1 MKFQNILLMRNLFT
15 YLFLVLM
22 VLTTGTSFSQEDY
35 KKITLDDIYRKH
47 KFSQQSV
54 HGLRSMNDGIHY
66 TVREAGIAIVKYS
79 YETGQPV
86 DTLLDIR
93 DYPGVPS
100 ISRYEF
106 SNDEGKILIA
116 TDVEPIYR
124 RSFTAQFYIFNRDK
138 ETLEPLSEK
147 GAQKLATFSPDA
159 SKVGFV
165 RKNNLF
171 IKNLVTGEIKQI
183 THDGEHNHII
193 NGTTD
198 WVYEE
203 EFAITQGFHWSPD
216 GDKIAFYKFNESRV
230 RTFHMTMYRDSLY
243 PEDYTFKY
251 PKAGEKNSIVKIFV
265 YDLQDGS
272 IKEMDTGE
280 ETDQYIPRI
289 KWTEENDKLCMIRMN
304 RLQNRIE
311 IMLADAN
318 TGESE
323 VIYEEK
329 DEYYISQ
336 IGDDYPTFVDDG
348 KHFIIYSEKSGYNHL
363 YLYDMEGS
371 LVHQIT
377 EGNWEVTN
385 FIGYDEKSGR
395 VFYASA
401 EESPLKR
408 SVYCIRKNGKDKRK
422 LTEEDGWNQAV
433 FSEGF
438 KYYINYRSRANMP
451 LKVTL
456 HQRDGK
462 LIRVLEDNQELSER
476 TDEYGFQDKQF
487 LKINTPSSDY
497 DLNAYMIT
505 PPDFDKNKQYPLFM
519 FLYGGPGAQT
529 VTDSW
534 GGRLAWFQMLAQ
546 RGYVIAVVDNRGTG
560 GRGEQFKKM
569 TYGQLGK
576 YETIDQIEAAQF
588 FGDKSYINASRIGIF
603 GWSYGGYMSSNCLFQ
618 GNETFSMAIAVAPVT
633 NWRYYDTI
641 YTERYMGLPQD
652 NADGYDDNSPINHV
666 EGLKGDYLLI
676 HGTGDDNVHFQNSIE
691 LAEELV
697 QADKQFEMQFYP
709 DKNHGIYG
717 GNTTYHL
724 YTRMTNFIMENL

>member
-1 MKFQNILLMRNLFT
+1 MRNLFKSSV
-15 YLFLVLM
+15 FVI
-22 VLTTGTSFSQEDY
+22 LTLLIAGACFAQNDY

-106 SNDEGKILIA
+106 SNDESKILIA

-138 ETLEPLSEK
+138 ETLEPLSEN

-171 IKNLVTGEIKQI
+171 IKNLVTGDIKQI
-183 THDGEHNHII
+183 THDGKHNHII

-203 EFAITQGFHWSPD
+203 EFAITQGFHWSPE
-216 GDKIAFYKFNESRV
+216 GDKIAFYKFDEGRV

-272 IKEMDTGE
+272 IKEMNTGE

-311 IMLADAN
+311 IMLADAG

-323 VIYEEK
+323 VIYEET

-363 YLYDMEGS
+363 YLYDMEGN

-395 VFYASA
+395 VFYSSA

-408 SVYCIRKNGKDKRK
+408 SVYSIRKNGKEKRK
-422 LTEEDGWNQAV
+422 LTDKDGWNRAS

-451 LKVTL
+451 LEVTL
-456 HQRDGK
+456 HRRDGK
-462 LIRVLEDNQELSER
+462 LIRVLEDNQELTER
-476 TDEYGFQDKQF
+476 VDEYGFQDKQF

-505 PPDFDKNKQYPLFM
+505 PPDFDKDKQYPLFM
-519 FLYGGPGAQT
+519 YLYGGPTSQV

-534 GGRLAWFQMLAQ
+534 GVGRSTWFQMLAQ
-546 RGYVIAVVDNRGTG
+546 RGYVIAVVDNRGTP

-588 FGDKSYINASRIGIF
+588 FGDKSYIDASRIGIF

-641 YTERYMGLPQD
+641 YTERYMGLPQE
-652 NADGYDDNSPINHV
+652 NPDGYDDNSPINHV

>member
-1 MKFQNILLMRNLFT
+1 MRNLFK
-15 YLFLVLM
+15 YSFLFIMILM
-22 VLTTGTSFSQEDY
+22 TGTSLAQENY
-35 KKITLDDIYRKH
+35 KKITLDDIYRKNR
-47 KFSQQSV
+47 FSQQSV

-66 TVREAGIAIVKYS
+66 TVREAGISIVKYS

-93 DYPGVPS
+93 DYPGVSS

-106 SNDEGKILIA
+106 SNDESKILIA
-116 TDVEPIYR
+116 TDVNPIYR
-124 RSFTAQFYIFNRDK
+124 RSFTAQFYVFNRD
-138 ETLEPLSEK
+138 EVTLEPLSDKED
-147 GAQKLATFSPDA
+147 QRLATFSPDA

-171 IKNLVTGEIKQI
+171 IKNLITGKIKQI

-203 EFAITQGFHWSPD
+203 EFAITQGFHWSPE
-216 GDKIAFYKFNESRV
+216 GDKIAFYKFDESRV

-265 YDLQDGS
+265 YDLQDGT

-280 ETDQYIPRI
+280 ETNQYIPRI
-289 KWTEENDKLCMIRMN
+289 KWAEEDEKLCMIRMN

-318 TGESE
+318 TGESK
-323 VIYEEK
+323 VIYEES

-363 YLYDMEGS
+363 YLFDMEGD
-371 LVHQIT
+371 LVHRIT
-377 EGNWEVTN
+377 EGKWEVTN
-385 FIGYDEKSGR
+385 FIGYDEKTGR
-395 VFYASA
+395 VFYASS

-408 SVYCIRKNGKDKRK
+408 TAYSIKKDGTGKKK
-422 LTEEDGWNQAV
+422 ITGKDGWNRAS
-433 FSEGF
+433 FSDGF
-438 KYYINYRSRANMP
+438 KYYINYRSQANMP

-456 HQRDGK
+456 HQRNGK
-462 LIRVLEDNQELSER
+462 LIRVLEDNEKLSER
-476 TDEYGFQDKQF
+476 ADEYGFQDKQF
-487 LKINTPSSDY
+487 LKINTPSSDC

-505 PPDFDKNKQYPLFM
+505 PPDFDRDKQYPLFM
-519 FLYGGPGAQT
+519 YLYGGPTSQV

-534 GGRLAWFQMLAQ
+534 GGGRSNWFQMLAQ
-546 RGYVIAVVDNRGTG
+546 RGYVIVVVDNRGTP

-569 TYGQLGK
+569 TYGQLGN
-576 YETIDQIEAAQF
+576 YETIDQIEAAQY
-588 FGDKSYINASRIGIF
+588 FGDKSYIDASRIGIF

-652 NADGYDDNSPINHV
+652 NPDGYDENSPINHV

-697 QADKQFEMQFYP
+697 QAGKQFEMQFYP
-709 DKNHGIYG
+709 DKTHGIYG

>member
-1 MKFQNILLMRNLFT
+1 MRKILMYPVLLM
-15 YLFLVLM
+15 LVI
-22 VLTTGTSFSQEDY
+22 LTTGATFSQNDY
-35 KKITLDDIYRKH
+35 KKITLDDIYKKN
-47 KFSQQSV
+47 KFRQKSV
-54 HGLRSMNDGIHY
+54 QGLRSMNDGIHY
-66 TVREAGIAIVKYS
+66 TVLEGRSAIVKYS
-79 YETGQPV
+79 YKSGNPV
-86 DTLLDIR
+86 DTLLNLN
-93 DYPGVPS
+93 DYKDLSAIGN
-100 ISRYEF
+100 YAF
-106 SNDEGKILIA
+106 SEDEHKILIA
-116 TDVEPIYR
+116 TDIHPIYR
-124 RSFTAQFYIFNRDK
+124 RSFTARYFIFNRDK
-138 ETLEPLSEK
+138 ETLEPLSKK

-165 RKNNLF
+165 RNNNLF
-171 IKNLVTGEIKQI
+171 VKNLVTGEINQI
-183 THDGEHNHII
+183 THDGRHNHII

-203 EFAITQGFHWSPD
+203 EFAFTQGFHWSPN
-216 GDKIAFYKFNESRV
+216 GDKIAFYKFDESRV
-230 RTFHMTMYRDSLY
+230 KKFHMTMYRDSLY

-265 YDLQDGS
+265 YDLKNETT
-272 IKEMDTGE
+272 KEMDTGA

-289 KWTEENDKLCMIRMN
+289 KWTKENDKLCMIRMN
-304 RLQNRIE
+304 RLQNKIE
-311 IMLADAN
+311 IMMANAN

-323 VIYEEK
+323 VIYEET

-336 IGDDYPTFVDDG
+336 IGDDYPTFLNDG
-348 KHFIIYSEKSGYNHL
+348 AHFIIYSEKSGYNHL
-363 YLYDMEGS
+363 YLYDMQGNLIQQIIEGK
-371 LVHQIT
+371 
-377 EGNWEVTN
+377 WEVTE
-385 FIGYDEKSGR
+385 FIGYDEKTER
-395 VFYASA
+395 IFYASA

-408 SVYCIRKNGKDKRK
+408 SIYSIKKNGTDKREITDK
-422 LTEEDGWNQAV
+422 DGWNSAN
-433 FSEGF
+433 FSSGF
-438 KYYINYRSRANMP
+438 KYYINYHSKANVP
-451 LKVTL
+451 LRVTL
-456 HQRDGK
+456 HKRNGE
-462 LIRVLEDNQELSER
+462 LIRVLEDNDELNKKA
-476 TDEYGFQDKQF
+476 DEYGFQEKQF
-487 LKINTPSSDY
+487 IKINTPSSNY

-505 PPDFDKNKQYPLFM
+505 PPDFDKDKQYPLFM
-519 FLYGGPGAQT
+519 YLYGGPGSQE

-534 GGRLAWFQMLAQ
+534 GGRMAWFQMLAQ
-546 RGYVIAVVDNRGTG
+546 RGYVVAVVDNRGTG

-576 YETIDQIEAAQF
+576 YETIDQIEAARF
-588 FGDKSYINASRIGIF
+588 FGDKRYIDAGRIGIF

-666 EGLKGDYLLI
+666 DGLKGDYLLI

-724 YTRMTNFIMENL
+724 YTRMTDFIEENL